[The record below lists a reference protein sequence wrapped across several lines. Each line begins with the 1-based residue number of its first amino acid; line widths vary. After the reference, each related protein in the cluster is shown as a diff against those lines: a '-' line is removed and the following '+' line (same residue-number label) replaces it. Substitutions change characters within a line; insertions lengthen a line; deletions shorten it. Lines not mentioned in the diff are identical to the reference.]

1 MFSCEFYQIFQNA
14 IFAKQ
19 IWVIA
24 LAKHP
29 FFHYVNLSH
38 KKMFPSTLVILNIF
52 QKTLWIACK
61 QPFAGVL
68 EKQSVVTKSIYW

>member
-52 QKTLWIACK
+52 QKNTVNCLQTALCRGPRETI
-61 QPFAGVL
+61 
-68 EKQSVVTKSIYW
+68 SRD